1 MMMKPLGSA
10 SDPMEDTIETMIRD
24 AALFGGGVG
33 LVYGPVSGGIS
44 NENWRVQDPKGA
56 GDWFV
61 KVPGNGTEMFIDR
74 ATALEA
80 SQKAAAAGLG
90 PRVYDDLADRG
101 VEINDFLADRR
112 PSNHSDFA
120 DIDMCKAA
128 IGAYRTLHGLPALGL
143 TKTVFDMIDEH
154 LGQVRD
160 LGAPMY
166 RDGDWVLLNTELA
179 RDAIHASGLDLV
191 TSFNDPMPGNF
202 MIGGDRSIMLIDYE
216 YASMNDRCYDLGIW
230 FGEMFFSPE
239 RELELIEEYFGEVR
253 PDIVARV
260 TVHKALADVKWCL
273 WSMVQLKVSRL
284 GFDFHKYGMWKK
296 MRARSIME
304 HPDWATCLRRL

>member
-1 MMMKPLGSA
+1 MMKALGSA
-10 SDPMEDTIETMIRD
+10 EHPMEDTIESVIREAPLFQGGAGMI
-24 AALFGGGVG
+24 
-33 LVYGPVSGGIS
+33 YGPVSGGIS
-44 NENWRVQDPKGA
+44 NENWRVKNTQGA

-74 ATALEA
+74 VTAIDA
-80 SQKAAAAGLG
+80 SRKAAAAGLG

-101 VEINDFLADRR
+101 VEINDFLPGHR
-112 PSNHSDFA
+112 PSNHGDFA
-120 DIDMCKAA
+120 DLGTCKTA
-128 IGAYRTLHGLPALGL
+128 IGAYRILHGLPPLGL

-154 LGQVRD
+154 VGQVRD

-166 RDGDWVLLNTELA
+166 KDSDWILLNTAIA
-179 RDAIHASGLDLV
+179 RDAMNASGLDLV

-202 MIGGDRSIMLIDYE
+202 MIGEDGSIMLIDYE
-216 YASMNDRCYDLGIW
+216 YASMNDRCYDFGIW

-253 PDIVARV
+253 SEIVSRV
-260 TVHKALADVKWCL
+260 IVHKALADVKWCL

-284 GFDFHKYGMWKK
+284 KFDFHKYGMWKK

-304 HPDWATCLRRL
+304 HPDWSAHLRRL